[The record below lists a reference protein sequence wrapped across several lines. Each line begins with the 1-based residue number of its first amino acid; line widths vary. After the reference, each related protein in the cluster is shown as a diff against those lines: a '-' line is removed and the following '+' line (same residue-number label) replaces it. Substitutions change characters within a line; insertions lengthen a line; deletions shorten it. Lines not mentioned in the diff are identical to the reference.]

1 MRTILVILFLIV
13 FAIISIPLYLVEYV
27 IGKFSPKKK
36 VATSQFIVTR
46 ALRCI
51 LFLSGTKVTVKGLEN
66 VPKDTPVLYV
76 ANHRGYFD
84 IIVSYVTVPTLT
96 GFIAKK
102 QMEKVPCIARWM
114 KNLNCLF
121 LDRDNI
127 REGLKTILQ
136 GIENIKNGYS
146 MFIAPEGTRTPG
158 KEMLPF
164 KEGSFK
170 LAEKSGCPIIP
181 IALTNTEACFENQF
195 PWIKSAKV
203 IIHYGEPVY
212 MKELDKETKKRI
224 GAYVQDKIKT
234 MLDEDEKELN

>member
-13 FAIISIPLYLVEYV
+13 FYIISIPLYLVEYI
-27 IGKFSPKKK
+27 IGKFNPHAK
-36 VATSQFIVTR
+36 VASSQFIVTC

-51 LFLSGTKVTVKGLEN
+51 LFLSGTKMTVKGLDH
-66 VPKDTPVLYV
+66 VPKDTPVLFV

-84 IIVSYVTVPTLT
+84 ILVSYVTVPHLT

-102 QMEKVPCIARWM
+102 QMNKIPCIARWM

-121 LDRDNI
+121 LDRENI

-146 MFIAPEGTRTPG
+146 MYIAPEGTRNQG

-181 IALTNTEACFENQF
+181 IALTNTESCFESQE

-212 MKELDKETKKRI
+212 INELDKETKKHL

-234 MLDEDEKELN
+234 MLEEDAKELN

>member
-1 MRTILVILFLIV
+1 MRTILVFLFLIV
-13 FAIISIPLYLVEYV
+13 FYIISIPLYLIEYI
-27 IGKFSPKKK
+27 IGKFNPHAK
-36 VATSQFIVTR
+36 VASSQFIVSR
-46 ALRCI
+46 ALRCV

-76 ANHRGYFD
+76 ANHRGYYD
-84 IIVSYVTVPTLT
+84 IVVSYATVPNLT

-102 QMEKVPCIARWM
+102 QMSKLPCIARWM

-121 LDRDNI
+121 LDRENI

-146 MFIAPEGTRTPG
+146 MYIAPEGTRYQG
-158 KEMLPF
+158 EGMLPF

-181 IALTNTEACFENQF
+181 IALTNTESCFELHE
-195 PWIKSAKV
+195 PWIKGAKV
-203 IIHYGEPVY
+203 TIHYGEPIHISD
-212 MKELDKETKKRI
+212 LDKETKKHL
-224 GAYVQDKIKT
+224 GVYVQGKILA
-234 MLDEDEKELN
+234 MLEEDAKQEN

>member
-1 MRTILVILFLIV
+1 MRTLLVALFLIV
-13 FAIISIPLYLVEYV
+13 FYIISIPLYLIEYI
-27 IGKFSPKKK
+27 IGKFNPHAK
-36 VATSQFIVTR
+36 VRSSQFIVSH

-51 LFLSGTKVTVKGLEN
+51 LFLSGTKMVVKGIEN
-66 VPKDTPVLYV
+66 VPKDTPVLFV

-84 IIVSYVTVPTLT
+84 IIVSYATVPHLT
-96 GFIAKK
+96 GFVAKK
-102 QMEKVPCIARWM
+102 QMNKIPCITHWM

-121 LDRDNI
+121 LDRENI

-146 MFIAPEGTRTPG
+146 MYIAPEGTRNQA

-181 IALTNTEACFENQF
+181 IALTNTESCYETQA

-203 IIHYGEPVY
+203 VIHYGEPIHI
-212 MKELDKETKKRI
+212 KELDKETRKFL
-224 GAYVQDKIKT
+224 GVYVQGKIQA
-234 MLDEDEKELN
+234 MLDADASEIK